1 LFDVVNFL
9 IAWLTLFG
17 IYSILA
23 LCLNMEIGHTGMANF
38 GLVAFWGMGA
48 FITGYFSLTIFL
60 SYYGFNYPIY
70 SLDAII
76 AMGKVSGSDPLL
88 HIGVFLLSLI
98 LSFLVSGVVG
108 YLVSYPTLRVGPAF
122 LGITILS
129 FGEMMRVFMKH
140 FKPTGA
146 AYGLLGIPNPF
157 AWVPDPG
164 LKAIMFLSLT
174 LATLVS
180 VYAYFR
186 SSSNS
191 PFGRVLKSIR
201 DDEVASLCMG
211 KPVPAIKAKLLF
223 VASGISGVAGSL
235 YASYTGSVTPDM
247 FVTAV
252 TFEVWSMVILGGR
265 GNNMGVLLGA
275 AILSLL
281 NRASSVFN
289 FVFPD
294 FVVDPNYIRW
304 MLVGAIIFLV
314 LMYKP
319 KGLLAEKPV
328 KTEAWNVFEGSRER
342 ISFLNKVVMKIRKGV
357 LWLAG
362 REVK

>member
-1 LFDVVNFL
+1 MFDIVSFL
-9 IAWLTLFG
+9 VAWLTLFG
-17 IYSILA
+17 IYAILA
-23 LCLNMEIGHTGMANF
+23 LCLNMEIGYAGMANF
-38 GLVAFWGMGA
+38 GLVVFWGIGA
-48 FITGYFSLTIFL
+48 FIAGYVSLTLFM
-60 SYYGFNYPIY
+60 SYYGLNYPIY

-76 AMGKVSGSDPLL
+76 AMGEVSGSDPLL
-88 HIGVFLLSLI
+88 HIGTFLLSLI
-98 LSFLVSGVVG
+98 ISFLVSGVVG

-129 FGEMMRVFMKH
+129 FGEMMRVFMRH

-146 AYGLLGIPNPF
+146 AYGLLGVPNPF
-157 AWVPDPG
+157 AWIPDPG
-164 LKAIMFLSLT
+164 LKAIMFLLLT
-174 LATLVS
+174 LTILVG
-180 VYAYFR
+180 VFAYFR

-191 PFGRVLKSIR
+191 PFGRVLRSIR
-201 DDEVASLCMG
+201 DDEVASLCVG

-223 VASGISGVAGSL
+223 VASGISGVSGSL
-235 YASYTGSVTPDM
+235 YAFYTGSVTPDM

-265 GNNMGVLLGA
+265 GNNMGALLGA
-275 AILSLL
+275 LVLSLM

-294 FVVDPNYIRW
+294 FIVDPNYIRW

-319 KGLLAEKPV
+319 KGLIAEKPV
-328 KTEAWNVFEGSRER
+328 NTEAWDVFEGAKERPRLLSR
-342 ISFLNKVVMKIRKGV
+342 VVKKAREGV

-362 REVK
+362 REAK